1 MNYMQQA
8 GVKKS
13 VLRQS
18 MKGKASALMTKEEIN
33 YCQKCMECLRNIT
46 NHTNGELSLLG
57 GITNET
63 VNNSTAT

>member
-1 MNYMQQA
+1 MT
-8 GVKKS
+8 KS

-18 MKGKASALMTKEEIN
+18 MKGKASVMMTTEEIN
-33 YCQKCMECLRNIT
+33 HCQKCIECLRNIT

-63 VNNSTAT
+63 VNNSTAA